1 MNTNSAPDALAKRLL
16 VVFVTLAL
24 AFGIA
29 ALLYLRSKSGEAA
42 AAGFG
47 GELKPLD
54 NYGAAPKFEGVD
66 QSGTATTQ
74 RDYQGKVWIAGFFF
88 SRCAG
93 VCPKL
98 MQNWR
103 YLQEQLGDSTDF
115 GIASFTV
122 DPEYDTPKVLADFG
136 SKYSVRH
143 PVWRLIH
150 MDRADVVALS
160 RNGFRLGT
168 SEVPEEFVHSDR
180 FVLIDRENKIRGYYR
195 GTDKDDIA
203 RLATD
208 AKTLIETPGR

>member
-1 MNTNSAPDALAKRLL
+1 MNTKSAPEAVAKRLL
-16 VVFVTLAL
+16 VVFVTLAVV
-24 AFGIA
+24 FGTA
-29 ALLYLRSKSGEAA
+29 ALLYLRSKGSETAA
-42 AAGFG
+42 AALG
-47 GELKPLD
+47 GQFEPLD

-66 QSGTATTQ
+66 QTGKATSEG
-74 RDYQGKVWIAGFFF
+74 DYRGKVWIAGFFF

-103 YLQEQLGDSTDF
+103 FLQDQLGESSDF
-115 GIASFTV
+115 AIASFTV
-122 DPEYDTPKVLADFG
+122 DPEHDKPEVLADFG
-136 SKYSVRH
+136 SKYGVRH
-143 PVWRLIH
+143 PIWRLIR
-150 MDRADVVALS
+150 MERAEVVALS

-180 FVLIDRENKIRGYYR
+180 FVLIDRENRIRGYYR
-195 GTDKDDIA
+195 GTDKDDVA